1 MIVAC
6 VVSSWIVFLYPVIKR
21 VHTPL
26 RLQSFW
32 NDSECRNQKNV
43 LVSLLSK
50 QTLKHINYFSTRCIQ
65 VCLGWVESKWIWPQP
80 CSPQPRDSIIAVLLP
95 LKKKR
100 AVKVAAHWIHS
111 GGDGRVWTR
120 VQPNCHVSSLCLVQL
135 LALCWTWNW
144 EAVGKTNWSQQG
156 ATRPLLRSSTC
167 AGY

>member
-1 MIVAC
+1 MCTLHSDYNHFEMTLNAET
-6 VVSSWIVFLYPVIKR
+6 K
-21 VHTPL
+21 
-26 RLQSFW
+26 
-32 NDSECRNQKNV
+32 KNV

-144 EAVGKTNWSQQG
+144 EAAGKTNWSQQG